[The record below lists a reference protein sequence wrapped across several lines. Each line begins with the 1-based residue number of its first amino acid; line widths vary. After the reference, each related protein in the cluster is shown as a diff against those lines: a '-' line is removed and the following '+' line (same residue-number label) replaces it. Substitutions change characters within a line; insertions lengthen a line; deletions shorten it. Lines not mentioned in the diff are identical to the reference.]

1 MIEIK
6 NLDKTYHLKD
16 KDVHAINNVSIK
28 VEEKDVYGIIGY
40 SGAGKSSLV
49 RCINLLEYPDSGEIN
64 IDGIKLCC
72 DEIQEDGSKKLK
84 SLKGKKLNEQRKKIG
99 MIFQHFNLLDRA
111 TVFDNVAYPLK
122 YSKESVRLGIKMA
135 FIVLFSTILSF
146 IITLF
151 TFAGIRYNNSYY
163 ECKFS
168 YDGELDLYEVINSD
182 YTKEIISYDERYK
195 NIKEDSVELSEST
208 IWYVLKVNLNGL
220 GSNFFPNET
229 ENQIIVKAF
238 MLDYVESFG
247 EDLVDFKLPNRVVSY
262 KNNIP
267 VSLISV
273 LVAILFLIS
282 SSLLCIYLFK
292 PIPFYKQ
299 KHEQIKER
307 VLELLDTVGLSD
319 KANVYPSELSGGQKQ
334 RVAIARALANNPK
347 VLLSDESTSAL
358 DPDATESIL
367 NLLQELNKKLGLTI
381 ILITHEMSVIKTI
394 CNKVSVMEFGCVV
407 EEGSVY
413 DIFANPQ
420 HSATKRFISS
430 TSTIG
435 KVSKLVEENSPIVH
449 TKSNETLLKLTYH
462 KDSVGDAIIS
472 EVSRLFNVNISITL
486 ANVDYIEGFPLGH
499 IIVAISGSKENINN
513 AISYFKDHKVD
524 VEVIK

>member
-1 MIEIK
+1 MIEIN

-16 KDVHAINNVSIK
+16 KDVHAINNVTIK

-49 RCINLLEYPDSGEIN
+49 RCINLLEKPDSGEII
-64 IDGIKLCC
+64 IDGVKICS
-72 DEIQEDGSKKLK
+72 DELTPDSTKKLNC
-84 SLKGKKLNEQRKKIG
+84 LKGKKLNDERKKIG

-122 YSKESVRLGIKMA
+122 YSKESVHLGLKMTL
-135 FIVLFSTILSF
+135 IVLLSTILSF

-151 TFAGIRYNNSYY
+151 AFAGIRYNNTYY

-182 YTKEIISYDERYK
+182 YTKEIITYDNRYK
-195 NIKEDSVELSEST
+195 NIKEDSIQLSEST
-208 IWYVLKVNLNGL
+208 IWYVLKINLNGL
-220 GSNFFPNET
+220 GSSYFPDKVDND
-229 ENQIIVKAF
+229 IIVKAF

-247 EDLVDFKLPNRVVSY
+247 EDLVDFKLPNKVISY
-262 KNNIP
+262 KNDIP
-267 VSLISV
+267 VTLISV
-273 LVAILFLIS
+273 LVSVLFLIGS
-282 SSLLCIYLFK
+282 TCLCMYLFK
-292 PIPFYKQ
+292 PIPFYKE
-299 KHEQIKER
+299 KHKQIKQK

-381 ILITHEMSVIKTI
+381 VLITHEMSVIKTI
-394 CNKVSVMEFGCVV
+394 CNKVSVMEYGCVV

-413 DIFANPQ
+413 EIFANPK

-435 KVSKLVEENSPIVH
+435 KVSKLVEEDSPIVH
-449 TKSNETLLKLTYH
+449 IKSNETLLKLTYH
-462 KDSVGDAIIS
+462 KDSVGDAVIS
-472 EVSRLFNVNISITL
+472 EVSRLFNVNVSITL
-486 ANVDYIEGFPLGH
+486 ANVDYIEGLPLGH
-499 IIVAISGSKENINN
+499 IIVAISGNKT
-513 AISYFKDHKVD
+513 AISDAIDYFKNHKVD
-524 VEVIK
+524 IEVIK